1 MKKKDL
7 LSIGDLSTDEINE
20 ILDLGK
26 KVKKDKQQY
35 AESLK
40 GRSIGLIFQKPSNRT
55 RVSFEIGMVQLGGY
69 AIYLGPSE
77 IGMGGRESVKDV
89 ARVLSRYLDGLVART
104 YKHADVEDLA
114 KHATV
119 PVVNGLS
126 DYAHPCQALSDI
138 FTIKEKFGTF
148 KGITL
153 SYIGDANNVLN
164 SLMCVSAKVGLDV
177 TIATPKG
184 YIVDKRAQDAAK
196 KYSNISGS
204 KIEFSHNPKLA
215 AKEADIVYT
224 DVWVSMGKEKEE
236 KKRIR
241 DFSGFQIN
249 DGIMKLTNKNCLVM
263 HCLPAHRGDEI
274 TDSVID
280 SKNSVVYDQAEN
292 RMHIQKAILL
302 ALLKTIGDGNG

>member
-1 MKKKDL
+1 MAKKRDL
-7 LSIGDLSTDEINE
+7 LSITDLTAEEISG
-20 ILDLGK
+20 ILEAGK
-26 KVKKDKQQY
+26 ELKKNKAKY
-35 AESLK
+35 ADSLK
-40 GRSIGLIFQKPSNRT
+40 GKSIGLIFQKPSNRT

-89 ARVLSRYLDGLVART
+89 AKVLSRYLDGLVART
-104 YKHADVEDLA
+104 YKHEDVEDLA
-114 KHATV
+114 RYATV

-126 DYAHPCQALSDI
+126 DLAHPCQALSDI

-164 SLMCVSAKVGLDV
+164 SLMCVSAKVGLNIK
-177 TIATPKG
+177 IATPKG
-184 YIVDKRAQDAAK
+184 YEVSKKAVDMAKKCAAESGAGIEFMHEPETAAK
-196 KYSNISGS
+196 G
-204 KIEFSHNPKLA
+204 
-215 AKEADIVYT
+215 ADIIYT
-224 DVWVSMGKEKEE
+224 DVWVSMGQEDESEKRM
-236 KKRIR
+236 K
-241 DFSGFQIN
+241 DFNGFQIN
-249 DGIMKLTNKNCLVM
+249 DHMMKLANKNCLLM

-302 ALLKTIGDGNG
+302 KLLG